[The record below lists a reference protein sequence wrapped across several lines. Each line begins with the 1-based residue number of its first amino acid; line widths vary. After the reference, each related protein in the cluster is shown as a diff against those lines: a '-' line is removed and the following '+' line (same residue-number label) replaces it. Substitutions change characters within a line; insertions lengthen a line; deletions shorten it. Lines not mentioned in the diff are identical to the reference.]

1 MNVKIKLLSGA
12 LGAEI
17 KGIDL
22 TDVSN
27 ENFKKI
33 NDLLLEHKVIF
44 FRDQPITKEQ
54 QIALAEKFGPLE
66 THAYVKGLENY
77 PEIVRIIKGK
87 VIGALGLNYFNSSIS
102 HNSLPSCCS
111 AENQWGEN
119 RHSDVS
125 YNAKP
130 TKAVIL
136 KSLKIPPVGGDTC
149 FSNMELAWETLD
161 PKIQNKIKD
170 KKAIHSSLG
179 AEFFIENY
187 KYMEGNDKRNYDAY
201 SNEHPIVRIHPETG
215 KKILYVN
222 WTYTKQIIG
231 LDKKESDQILKE
243 IFEHQARLDLT
254 CRFTWTENTVAI
266 WDNRSVIHYAIADF
280 FPGRGLGYERIMD
293 RIAIE
298 GDHPQ

>member
-1 MNVKIKLLSGA
+1 MQIIDKI
-12 LGAEI
+12 I
-17 KGIDL
+17 
-22 TDVSN
+22 SN
-27 ENFKKI
+27 FI
-33 NDLLLEHKVIF
+33 NNKSLYIGEQVTMSEHMI
-44 FRDQPITKEQ
+44 QT
-54 QIALAEKFGPLE
+54 AMLAEKAKCNDDLICSCLL
-66 THAYVKGLENY
+66 HY
-77 PEIVRIIKGK
+77 
-87 VIGALGLNYFNSSIS
+87 NS
-102 HNSLPSCCS
+102 
-111 AENQWGEN
+111 
-119 RHSDVS
+119 
-125 YNAKP
+125 KP

-136 KSLKIPPVGGDTC
+136 KSIKIPPVGGDTC

-161 PKIQNKIKD
+161 PKIQEKIKN

-179 AEFFIENY
+179 AEFFIDNY
-187 KYMEGNDKRNYDAY
+187 KYMEGNEKRNYDSY
-201 SNEHPIVRIHPETG
+201 SNEHPIVRTHPETG

-231 LDKKESDQILKE
+231 LDKEESDQILKE

-254 CRFTWTENTVAI
+254 CRFNWTENAVAI